1 MIKEE
6 SEMTVEESRPVEE
19 IFNVELVEGDS
30 SKVKEINGELQSP
43 LKEEIIK
50 FLKGNLGVFARSCED
65 MHGIDGRVKKYH
77 LDGEIFA
84 PERNKAVMEE
94 VDKFLIASFIYEIHY
109 LEGLAKHRHGK
120 KKNIRWKI
128 EGVYGFQKPE
138 QCMSQRQLSQGLISS
153 SISQQGMNY

>member
-65 MHGIDGRVKKYH
+65 MHGIDGRVNKYH
-77 LDGEIFA
+77 LDGGIFA

-120 KKNIRWKI
+120 KKKIRWKI

-138 QCMSQRQLSQGLISS
+138 QCMS
-153 SISQQGMNY
+153 